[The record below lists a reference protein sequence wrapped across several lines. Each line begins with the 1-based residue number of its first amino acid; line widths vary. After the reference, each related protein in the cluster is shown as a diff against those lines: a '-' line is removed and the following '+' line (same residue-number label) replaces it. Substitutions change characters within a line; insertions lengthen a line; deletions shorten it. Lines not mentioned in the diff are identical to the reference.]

1 MDSAIAAIGG
11 SYICK
16 RLVPAMSGASSAS
29 LDWGC
34 CEALELVDTV
44 TGAPPRERTEV
55 RIGWSSKHLHIR
67 FACRDLHIVSEFTQ
81 RDEPLYEQ
89 DVVEVFID
97 EEGEGRRYMELEVSP
112 NNVVFDA
119 IIENDGS
126 GGISSSDLMWQFSGL
141 QTSVQSD
148 DQGNVLYFID
158 IPASNFQR
166 PFAPGLVF
174 HINLYRIDQDVRGTR
189 EYQAWRP
196 TGAVNF
202 HLPQHFGKL
211 IFN

>member
-16 RLVPAMSGASSAS
+16 RLEPAKSGASSAS
-29 LDWGC
+29 LDWGR

-55 RIGWSSKHLHIR
+55 RIGWSSEQLHIR
-67 FACRDLHIVSEFTQ
+67 FACKDSHIVSDFTQ

-112 NNVVFDA
+112 HNVVFDA

-126 GGISSSDLMWQFSGL
+126 GGISSSDLKWQFSRL

-148 DQGNVLYFID
+148 GQGSLLYYID

-166 PFAPGLVF
+166 PFAPGLSMR
-174 HINLYRIDQDVRGTR
+174 INLYRIDQDVQGIR
-189 EYQAWRP
+189 EYQAWLP
-196 TGAVNF
+196 TRAVNF